1 MELATRRKYI
11 KAHSKTYTFYCF
23 FYLVKNV
30 QQRVVQMEA
39 VVLQDLGS
47 VVYFQ
52 VILKNETYY
61 VENFWI

>member
-1 MELATRRKYI
+1 
-11 KAHSKTYTFYCF
+11 
-23 FYLVKNV
+23 
-30 QQRVVQMEA
+30 MEA

-61 VENFWI
+61 SVAQKSDRLHYFIL

>member
-1 MELATRRKYI
+1 
-11 KAHSKTYTFYCF
+11 
-23 FYLVKNV
+23 
-30 QQRVVQMEA
+30 MEA